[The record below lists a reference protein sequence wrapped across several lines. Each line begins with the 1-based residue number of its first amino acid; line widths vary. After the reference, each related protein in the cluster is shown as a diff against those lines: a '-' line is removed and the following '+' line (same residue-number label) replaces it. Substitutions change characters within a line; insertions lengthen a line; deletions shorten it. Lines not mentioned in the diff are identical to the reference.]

1 MLAGASST
9 SMTVFFASP
18 SAIIGLPH
26 GQMTLLG
33 NAAQFRSRAIEVEFQ
48 HRIAKIVQATRI
60 HCSGKRTRN
69 LINRLGCITVIGL
82 DQRHESSN
90 GAGGSLGIESHHRL
104 WRVDRAAESLTY
116 RVHLRQQR

>member
-26 GQMTLLG
+26 RQMTLLR
-33 NAAQFRSRAIEVEFQ
+33 NAAQFRSRRIEVEFQ

-60 HCSGKRTRN
+60 HGSGKHSRH
-69 LINRLGCITVIGL
+69 LMNRLGGISAICL
-82 DQRHESSN
+82 DERHEPSN
-90 GAGGSLGIESHHRL
+90 GAGRALGIESDSRP
-104 WRVDRAAESLTY
+104 WRIDGAAERL
-116 RVHLRQQR
+116 